1 MDFMVELL
9 FDLGLRYGITQFG
22 AEFILLLTRT
32 NYFYHYSTLIHPTL
46 LPQNS

>member
-1 MDFMVELL
+1 MVELL

-32 NYFYHYSTLIHPTL
+32 NYFYDHSALIFPTV